1 MLRQFIKWL
10 IKWLNATSAQPLARS
25 YLFLRTGI
33 GIIGVALPIVL
44 VIGNI
49 TLERHLGILDSMSA
63 YYTSV
68 MRDVFVG
75 SLWAI
80 GIFLICYRYQHLD
93 DIATTIAGA
102 AVIVVA
108 LFPNPPVHQL
118 SAACFFII
126 LALMALFLFS
136 RTDQEKPELRKQL
149 RNIVYLG
156 CGSFISLCLVLIV
169 VLHYLPGT
177 SWLQPHHPLFWLEVL
192 ALEAFGVA
200 WFVKGGMFIL
210 KDKNEGVVT
219 SKNETIPTVE
229 QGVPATD
236 TPQQERSATSEGI
249 TSSSIIT

>member
-1 MLRQFIKWL
+1 
-10 IKWLNATSAQPLARS
+10 
-25 YLFLRTGI
+25 
-33 GIIGVALPIVL
+33 
-44 VIGNI
+44 
-49 TLERHLGILDSMSA
+49 
-63 YYTSV
+63 
-68 MRDVFVG
+68 
-75 SLWAI
+75 
-80 GIFLICYRYQHLD
+80 
-93 DIATTIAGA
+93 
-102 AVIVVA
+102 
-108 LFPNPPVHQL
+108 
-118 SAACFFII
+118 
-126 LALMALFLFS
+126 MALFLFS
-136 RTDQEKPELRKQL
+136 RTDQENPELRKQL

-249 TSSSIIT
+249 TSSSIITRVCLFHVIHYYWKVKVGSSCSSSVTAPTGREAGSHVVLFISCDVSRRHDTY